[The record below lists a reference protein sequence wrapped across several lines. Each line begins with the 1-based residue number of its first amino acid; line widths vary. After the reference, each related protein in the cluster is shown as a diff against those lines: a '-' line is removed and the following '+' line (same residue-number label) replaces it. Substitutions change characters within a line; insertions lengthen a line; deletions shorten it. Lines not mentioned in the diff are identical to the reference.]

1 MVKRLLTLDAFSFCK
16 AAMQAV
22 RPMRAGSIAI
32 LKQAVNATEQFN
44 VRRLCLVQ
52 SKIFVISV
60 SNTRDSRGTPKMISR
75 KIRFITAAAAL
86 ALLASV
92 AVARTVHTHTPSA
105 AAHVTSGKVTTPPT
119 DQTASPHRH
128 GVIVCGM
135 ANDSDCE
142 KLEMLLPM

>member
-1 MVKRLLTLDAFSFCK
+1 
-16 AAMQAV
+16 
-22 RPMRAGSIAI
+22 
-32 LKQAVNATEQFN
+32 
-44 VRRLCLVQ
+44 
-52 SKIFVISV
+52 
-60 SNTRDSRGTPKMISR
+60 MISR

-92 AVARTVHTHTPSA
+92 AVARTVHTRTPSA
-105 AAHVTSGKVTTPPT
+105 AAHVTSGKVTAPSS

-142 KLEMLLPM
+142 KLELLLPM

>member
-1 MVKRLLTLDAFSFCK
+1 
-16 AAMQAV
+16 
-22 RPMRAGSIAI
+22 
-32 LKQAVNATEQFN
+32 
-44 VRRLCLVQ
+44 
-52 SKIFVISV
+52 
-60 SNTRDSRGTPKMISR
+60 MISR

-86 ALLASV
+86 ALIASV

-105 AAHVTSGKVTTPPT
+105 AAHATIGKVTTPPSE
-119 DQTASPHRH
+119 TAPPHRH